1 MMKWLRLVYNDVI
14 TLIKARLIQADLKEI
29 DREFEEKGF
38 GNLFTMLLF
47 KQALI
52 SVANLVDF
60 ELTIRLMYREHPELS
75 LCYRQTLNEFEFAK
89 YLRNKFVG
97 HIKPELIDKALEW
110 RPEMRFFLNKMSDS
124 QIMNLYNEWILETAI
139 NSYVSADGKHKVF
152 DGETDLYYPP
162 DRTRFL
168 IYMTK
173 IIKDGISFLEEL
185 ILVMDVDYERL
196 CNPDLQEQLRLAR
209 IAGETDFEFIKK

>member
-1 MMKWLRLVYNDVI
+1 MIK
-14 TLIKARLIQADLKEI
+14 LIKARLIQADLKEI

-38 GNLFTMLLF
+38 GNLFTMVLF

-75 LCYRQTLNEFEFAK
+75 QHYRNTLNEFEFAK

-97 HIKPELIDKALEW
+97 HIKPELIEKAIEW
-110 RPEMRFFLNKMSDS
+110 RPEIRFFLNNTSDNK
-124 QIMNLYNEWILETAI
+124 IMNLYNEWILETAI
-139 NSYVSADGKHKVF
+139 NSYVDTDGKHKIF
-152 DGETDLYYPP
+152 DGETALDYPP

-173 IIKDGISFLEEL
+173 IIKNGISFLEEL
-185 ILVMDVDYERL
+185 ISAMDVDYERFSS
-196 CNPDLQEQLRLAR
+196 PDLQEQLRLAR
-209 IAGETDFEFIKK
+209 IAGEIDFEFIKK

>member
-1 MMKWLRLVYNDVI
+1 MMKAFRLVYKDVI

-38 GNLFTMLLF
+38 GNLFSMVLF

-60 ELTIRLMYREHPELS
+60 ELTIRLVYREHPELS
-75 LCYRQTLNEFEFAK
+75 SRYRQTINEFEFAK

-97 HIKPELIDKALEW
+97 HIKPELIEKALEW
-110 RPEMRFFLNKMSDS
+110 RPEMCFFLNKMPDS
-124 QIMNLYNEWILETAI
+124 QMMWLYNEWILETAI
-139 NSYVSADGKHKVF
+139 NSYVDTSGKHKIF
-152 DGETDLYYPP
+152 DGETDLMYPP

-185 ILVMDVDYERL
+185 ILAMDFDYDKL
-196 CNPDLQEQLRLAR
+196 CNPDWPERLRLAY
-209 IAGETDFEFIKK
+209 IAGNTDFEFIKK

>member
-1 MMKWLRLVYNDVI
+1 MQHVI

-29 DREFEEKGF
+29 DREFGEKGV
-38 GNLFTMLLF
+38 GSLFTMILF

-60 ELTIRLMYREHPELS
+60 ELTVRLMYREHPELS
-75 LCYRQTLNEFEFAK
+75 LLYRQTSAEFEFAK

-97 HIKPELIDKALEW
+97 HIKPELVGKALEW
-110 RPEMRFFLNKMSDS
+110 RPEMRQFLNMMSDS
-124 QIMNLYNEWILETAI
+124 QIMELYNNWILETAI
-139 NSYVSADGKHKVF
+139 NSYVNPDGKHKVF
-152 DGETDLYYPP
+152 ESETALDYPA

-173 IIKDGISFLEEL
+173 IIRNGISFLEAL
-185 ILVMDVDYERL
+185 ISAMDIDYERL
-196 CNPDLQEQLRLAR
+196 CNPDLGEQLRLAVM
-209 IAGETDFEFIKK
+209 AGKTDFEFIKK